1 MSIADERNS
10 IAAAYE
16 DETVVL
22 GYLENRQ
29 RYAWQRLLHARQCA
43 LLNAWLRRSGAARVL
58 EVAPGPARLSVELDG
73 VSSGI
78 MVENSQEM
86 VAVARKR
93 LRDAGRS
100 DNWRVIHGDA
110 FGLGALLSGQQF
122 EFAYTFRFLRHFRDA
137 ERNRLYAELR
147 DRLAP
152 GGVLAFDVVNLAE
165 LRRIESLAIRKSAQ
179 EIDIYDVAYSAES
192 FRDEMA
198 TAGFEVVELV
208 PIVGRFALQGALS
221 YRLERWAPT
230 VADALVRGL
239 ESLPSRQ
246 PLEWVA
252 LCRKPR

>member
-43 LLNAWLRRSGAARVL
+43 LLNGWLRRSGARRVL
-58 EVAPGPARLSVELDG
+58 EVAPGPARLSVALDG

-93 LRDAGRS
+93 LRDAGLS
-100 DNWRVIHGDA
+100 DNWRVLHGDA
-110 FGLGALLSGQQF
+110 FGLGALLAGQQF

-137 ERNRLYAELR
+137 ERGRLYGELR

-152 GGVLAFDVVNLAE
+152 GGVLAFDVVNAVE
-165 LRRIESLAIRKSAQ
+165 LRRIESRAVVKSAS
-179 EIDIYDVAYSAES
+179 EIDIYDVAYTPES
-192 FRDEMA
+192 FRAEMA
-198 TAGFEVVELV
+198 GAGFEVVELV
-208 PIVGRFALQGALS
+208 PVVGRFALQGALS

-230 VADALVRGL
+230 IADALVHGIERI
-239 ESLPSRQ
+239 PARQ

-252 LCRKPR
+252 LCRKPG

>member
-43 LLNAWLRRSGAARVL
+43 LLNAWLRRSGARRVL
-58 EVAPGPARLSVELDG
+58 EVAPGPARLSVALEG

-93 LRDAGRS
+93 LRDAGLS
-100 DNWRVIHGDA
+100 DDWRVVHGDA
-110 FGLGALLSGQQF
+110 FGLGALLAGQQF

-137 ERNRLYAELR
+137 ERRTLYAELR
-147 DRLAP
+147 ERLAP
-152 GGVLAFDVVNLAE
+152 GGLLAFDVVNLAE
-165 LRRIESLAIRKSAQ
+165 LQRIESLGVRKSAD
-179 EIDIYDVAYSAES
+179 EIDIYDVAYSAVS
-192 FRDEMA
+192 FRAEMA
-198 TAGFEVVELV
+198 EAGFEVEELV
-208 PIVGRFALQGALS
+208 PVVGRFALQAALS

-230 VADALVRGL
+230 VADLLVRGA
-239 ESLPSRQ
+239 ERLPSHQ